1 MMQSLFVPEQIL
13 YDGTQLSSHWAYR
26 TWGVPGDSIV
36 AFRGPC
42 RVSFDQMVDLADVL
56 KQSPI
61 YSPDM
66 LHFVIEHFDGD
77 LEKTIFRQRL
87 LICGIKEILETRKVK
102 IIRSGDDLYVNERKL
117 SISIATITPVSTM
130 IHTGLN
136 LKSENVPVK
145 ALGLLESGWIETE
158 VSALAW
164 QISQKYIDEINS
176 VNQARCKVRGVK

>member
-1 MMQSLFVPEQIL
+1 
-13 YDGTQLSSHWAYR
+13 
-26 TWGVPGDSIV
+26 
-36 AFRGPC
+36 
-42 RVSFDQMVDLADVL
+42 
-56 KQSPI
+56 
-61 YSPDM
+61 
-66 LHFVIEHFDGD
+66 
-77 LEKTIFRQRL
+77 